1 MQTQEETS
9 AVSISDTF
17 GSETFTG
24 ETLGLLPS
32 PAGRLTSFVESLAL
46 NVILASLLLWFT
58 MAHLPKASPAPRY
71 VNELVFLKRLPP
83 KTSILHIK
91 LRPPIRVLVKPSL
104 IEAPKP
110 QPQAPKPVTLKT
122 PPMPVIPLPPA
133 KVVVAAAHPRVGVFA
148 TPKAT
153 SMANSSSTP
162 AIKAG
167 GFGDPSGVAVN
178 PNATRPA
185 TIAAISSFNNTPG
198 ANLGTGAAHGDV
210 VKAGGFGSGVGQSI
224 AGAGGLGNGEA
235 TVATGGFAGDE
246 AGSGSIKQTVQPV
259 NMTPPQVLSEPHPRY
274 TEEAKLLKIQG
285 EITLQVRFGVN
296 GKVEVLR
303 VVRGLGH
310 GLDEEARRVAE
321 QIQFK
326 PAARN
331 GQPADDVTYIH
342 ILFQL
347 A

>member
-1 MQTQEETS
+1 MQRQTETS
-9 AVSISDTF
+9 SALI
-17 GSETFTG
+17 SETF
-24 ETLGLLPS
+24 GLLPQ
-32 PAGRLTSFVESLAL
+32 PVGRLRSFVESLAV
-46 NVILASLLLWFT
+46 NVALGSLLLWFT
-58 MAHLPKASPAPRY
+58 MTHLPKAPPAPQY
-71 VNELVFLKRLPP
+71 VNELAFLKHPSAITPP
-83 KTSILHIK
+83 IHIK
-91 LRPPIRVLVKPSL
+91 VRPLPIPVSVKPSR
-104 IEAPKP
+104 IETPRPLPQTPKP
-110 QPQAPKPVTLKT
+110 ETVTLKT

-133 KVVVAAAHPRVGVFA
+133 KVVVAAAQPRVGVFA
-148 TPKAT
+148 APKVT
-153 SMANSSSTP
+153 NMTNSKSTP

-185 TIAAISSFNNTPG
+185 TIAPIGSFSNTPG
-198 ANLGTGAAHGDV
+198 GDLGAGGAHGGV
-210 VKAGGFGSGVGQSI
+210 VKAGAGGSGMGNSVE
-224 AGAGGLGNGEA
+224 GARGSGGGHG
-235 TVATGGFAGDE
+235 TVATGGFGGNDI
-246 AGSGSIKQTVQPV
+246 GSGGSAQQTAVQQV

-274 TEEAKLLKIQG
+274 TEEAKQLKIQG
-285 EITLQVRFGVN
+285 EITLQVRFGVD

-303 VVRGLGH
+303 VVNGLGH

>member
-1 MQTQEETS
+1 MRTQPDTVR
-9 AVSISDTF
+9 VSV
-17 GSETFTG
+17 SETF
-24 ETLGLLPS
+24 GLLPQ
-32 PAGRLTSFVESLAL
+32 PVGRLRSFVESFAVNVAL
-46 NVILASLLLWFT
+46 GSLLLWLT
-58 MAHLPKASPAPRY
+58 MTHLSKASPAPQY
-71 VNELVFLKRLPP
+71 VSELVFLKHPP
-83 KTSILHIK
+83 PTTPALHIK
-91 LRPPIRVLVKPSL
+91 LPPSKHVSVKPRL
-104 IEAPKP
+104 NETPRPIPQIPKSV
-110 QPQAPKPVTLKT
+110 AITLET
-122 PPMPVIPLPPA
+122 PPMPAIPSLPA
-133 KVVVAAAHPRVGVFA
+133 NVVVAAAQPRVAVFA
-148 TPKAT
+148 PPKTT
-153 SMANSSSTP
+153 SVANSKTTP

-185 TIAAISSFNNTPG
+185 TIAAIGSFNNTPG
-198 ANLGTGAAHGDV
+198 TSVGVGGGRGGL
-210 VKAGGFGSGVGQSI
+210 VKAGGFGGDFGK
-224 AGAGGLGNGEA
+224 GLERGRGTDGGHGS
-235 TVATGGFAGDE
+235 VATGGFGGNAIGG
-246 AGSGSIKQTVQPV
+246 GSAQPTAVQQG

-274 TEEAKLLKIQG
+274 TEEAKQLKIQG

-303 VVRGLGH
+303 VVNGLGH

>member
-1 MQTQEETS
+1 METQPETS
-9 AVSISDTF
+9 GVAI
-17 GSETFTG
+17 SETF
-24 ETLGLLPS
+24 GLLPQ
-32 PAGRLTSFVESLAL
+32 PVGRLRSFVESLAV
-46 NVILASLLLWFT
+46 NVALGSLLLWFT
-58 MAHLPKASPAPRY
+58 MTHLPKASPPPQY
-71 VNELVFLKRLPP
+71 VSELVFLKHPP
-83 KTSILHIK
+83 AITPAIHIK
-91 LRPPIRVLVKPSL
+91 VRPLPVPVKPRR
-104 IEAPKP
+104 IETPKP
-110 QPQAPKPVTLKT
+110 LPQIPKPERVTLKT
-122 PPMPVIPLPPA
+122 PMPVIPLPRA
-133 KVVVAAAHPRVGVFA
+133 KVVVAAAQPRVGTFA

-153 SMANSSSTP
+153 SMANNKSTP

-167 GFGDPSGVAVN
+167 GFGDPSGIAVN

-185 TIAAISSFNNTPG
+185 TIAAIGSFNNTPG
-198 ANLGTGAAHGDV
+198 VSLGAGAAHGGV
-210 VKAGGFGSGVGQSI
+210 VKAGGFGSDVGK
-224 AGAGGLGNGEA
+224 GLEGGHGSGGGHG
-235 TVATGGFAGDE
+235 TVATGGFGGNDIGG
-246 AGSGSIKQTVQPV
+246 GSGNAQQTAAQQV

-274 TEEAKLLKIQG
+274 TEEAKQLKIQG

-303 VVRGLGH
+303 VVSGLGH

>member
-1 MQTQEETS
+1 MQTQPETS
-9 AVSISDTF
+9 SISI
-17 GSETFTG
+17 SETF
-24 ETLGLLPS
+24 GLLPQ
-32 PAGRLTSFVESLAL
+32 PVGRLRSFVESLAV
-46 NVILASLLLWFT
+46 NVALGSLLLWFT
-58 MAHLPKASPAPRY
+58 VTHLPKASPPPQY
-71 VNELVFLKRLPP
+71 VNELVFLQRPP
-83 KTSILHIK
+83 ARTPAIHIK
-91 LRPPIRVLVKPSL
+91 VRPPLPVPVKPRRIATPRPL
-104 IEAPKP
+104 PQIPKP
-110 QPQAPKPVTLKT
+110 GTVTLKT
-122 PPMPVIPLPPA
+122 PAMPVIPLPRA
-133 KVVVAAAHPRVGVFA
+133 KVVVAAAQARVGVFA
-148 TPKAT
+148 APKAT
-153 SMANSSSTP
+153 SMANNKSTP

-167 GFGDPSGVAVN
+167 GFGDPSGIAVN

-185 TIAAISSFNNTPG
+185 TIAAIGSFNNTPG
-198 ANLGTGAAHGDV
+198 ASVGAGGARGGV
-210 VKAGGFGSGVGQSI
+210 VKAGGFGSDVEKSVEDGRGS
-224 AGAGGLGNGEA
+224 GGGHG
-235 TVATGGFAGDE
+235 TVATGGFGGNDIGGA
-246 AGSGSIKQTVQPV
+246 AQQTAVQQV

-274 TEEAKLLKIQG
+274 TEEAKQLKIQG

-303 VVRGLGH
+303 VVSGLGH

>member
-1 MQTQEETS
+1 
-9 AVSISDTF
+9 
-17 GSETFTG
+17 
-24 ETLGLLPS
+24 
-32 PAGRLTSFVESLAL
+32 
-46 NVILASLLLWFT
+46 
-58 MAHLPKASPAPRY
+58 
-71 VNELVFLKRLPP
+71 
-83 KTSILHIK
+83 
-91 LRPPIRVLVKPSL
+91 
-104 IEAPKP
+104 
-110 QPQAPKPVTLKT
+110 
-122 PPMPVIPLPPA
+122 MPVIPLPPA

-153 SMANSSSTP
+153 SMANSRSTP

-185 TIAAISSFNNTPG
+185 TIAAIGSFNNTPG
-198 ANLGTGAAHGDV
+198 ASLGTGAAHGGV
-210 VKAGGFGSGVGQSI
+210 VKAGGFGSGVGKSME
-224 AGAGGLGNGEA
+224 AAGGN
-235 TVATGGFAGDE
+235 
-246 AGSGSIKQTVQPV
+246 GSGSIKQTVVQPV

>member
-1 MQTQEETS
+1 MQRRTETS
-9 AVSISDTF
+9 SALISDMF
-17 GSETFTG
+17 
-24 ETLGLLPS
+24 GLLPE
-32 PAGRLTSFVESLAL
+32 PGGRLSSFIESLAV
-46 NVILASLLLWFT
+46 NVIVGGVLLWFT
-58 MAHLPKASPAPRY
+58 MTQLHKASPTPHY
-71 VNELVFLKRLPP
+71 VNELVFLRKPATVAPPRHIQVRPLPV
-83 KTSILHIK
+83 
-91 LRPPIRVLVKPSL
+91 RVSVKPRTIKTPKPL
-104 IEAPKP
+104 PQIPKP
-110 QPQAPKPVTLKT
+110 QTVTLKT
-122 PPMPVIPLPPA
+122 PPMPTVPLPQA
-133 KVVVAAAHPRVGVFA
+133 KVVVAAAQARVSVFA
-148 TPKAT
+148 APKVTNLANTT
-153 SMANSSSTP
+153 SAP

-185 TIAAISSFNNTPG
+185 TIAAVGSFNNAPG
-198 ANLGTGAAHGDV
+198 ASLGTGGTRGGV
-210 VKAGGFGSGVGQSI
+210 VKAGLFGSDVGK
-224 AGAGGLGNGEA
+224 GLEGGRGGDGGHGS
-235 TVATGGFAGDE
+235 VATGGFGGNDIGGR
-246 AGSGSIKQTVQPV
+246 GSAQQAAVQQV

-303 VVRGLGH
+303 VVNGLGH